1 MTNHSDPMSP
11 LAVQQPVRDA
21 NRNQRELG
29 DRNASEGDVLLPSLE
44 DGVTLLD
51 VDGGRGVPV
60 VHSLVLDHLLLNDG
74 PAFWV
79 DAHGYA
85 TTTTLSRLSPSQ
97 RLLDRI
103 HVARGFTPY
112 QHFGAVSDLPGAVRQ
127 AIREA
132 TRDDERRRGRVD
144 DASSDELSPSVI
156 VVPALDAQYRDDS
169 LGSEAAETLQARVLA
184 RLVRYAEGYDCP
196 VLVTRLQTDAFTDAI
211 ETLADHRL
219 RCEQTALG
227 PRFSGGDFET
237 LVYPVGDGA
246 YLQTTFAYWRQV
258 LGARA
263 VQAGVEPAV
272 SSTSPRS
279 TAGSIGYGLLADG
292 STAPLT
298 TDPLLDVWS
307 GDGRGW
313 S

>member
-1 MTNHSDPMSP
+1 M
-11 LAVQQPVRDA
+11 
-21 NRNQRELG
+21 
-29 DRNASEGDVLLPSLE
+29 
-44 DGVTLLD
+44 
-51 VDGGRGVPV
+51 
-60 VHSLVLDHLLLNDG
+60 
-74 PAFWV
+74 
-79 DAHGYA
+79 
-85 TTTTLSRLSPSQ
+85 
-97 RLLDRI
+97 
-103 HVARGFTPY
+103 
-112 QHFGAVSDLPGAVRQ
+112 
-127 AIREA
+127 
-132 TRDDERRRGRVD
+132 
-144 DASSDELSPSVI
+144 
-156 VVPALDAQYRDDS
+156 
-169 LGSEAAETLQARVLA
+169 
-184 RLVRYAEGYDCP
+184 
-196 VLVTRLQTDAFTDAI
+196 TRLQTDAFTDAI